1 MVMRFLGSEGASVLK
16 QCSPS
21 LPLSM
26 SSIVKSRL
34 SGHPF
39 PSPATPA
46 RKPAYRPWR
55 AQLFGIKD
63 AGFPLP
69 PRARDVV

>member
-26 SSIVKSRL
+26 SSIVKS
-34 SGHPF
+34 PAVW
-39 PSPATPA
+39 PSCPIPSNTSSKTGPIAHGA
-46 RKPAYRPWR
+46 

-63 AGFPLP
+63 AGFLPVPLGP
-69 PRARDVV
+69 EM